1 MSTKTRGVAVSVG
14 GLLWLVGVLILE
26 LTFDSS
32 NDDLPVSFS
41 ILAVLAGVGVGWGC
55 WTSASFLEDRVAR
68 FGLRSVSVCSFVLGT
83 GFGLALVEDM
93 FLGFLLSYFVGLFIL
108 PVAFLVLGFGVVKS
122 AVYPAWA
129 KWLPFAVSTVAFV
142 TYLFHALARDVWDPS
157 DAVWY
162 TALGAGWV
170 LLGLAIAGFR
180 VSGESSAEPD
190 RPMTAV
196 R

>member
-1 MSTKTRGVAVSVG
+1 MSVG

-32 NDDLPVSFS
+32 EDDLPISFS
-41 ILAVLAGVGVGWGC
+41 ILAVFAGVGVGWGC
-55 WTSASFLEDRVAR
+55 WKAASFLKVRLAR
-68 FGLRSVSVCSFVLGT
+68 FGLKSVSVCSLVFGT
-83 GFGLALVEDM
+83 GFGLALVEEM
-93 FLGFLLSYFVGLFIL
+93 VLGFLLSYFVGLFIL
-108 PVAFLVLGFGVVKS
+108 PLAFLVLGFGVMKS
-122 AVYPAWA
+122 AVYPVWA
-129 KWLPFAVSTVAFV
+129 KWLPFAVSTVAVV
-142 TYLFHALARDVWDPS
+142 TYLFHALAREVWDPS

-162 TALGAGWV
+162 MALGAGWV

-180 VSGESSAEPD
+180 VSGESSGGPD

>member
-1 MSTKTRGVAVSVG
+1 MSVG

-32 NDDLPVSFS
+32 DDDLPVSFS
-41 ILAVLAGVGVGWGC
+41 ILAVMAGLGVGWGC
-55 WTSASFLEDRVAR
+55 WTSASFLKGRLAR
-68 FGLRSVSVCSFVLGT
+68 FGLRSVSVCSLVLGT
-83 GFGLALVEDM
+83 GFGLDVVEEM

-122 AVYPAWA
+122 AVYPTWA
-129 KWLPFAVSTVAFV
+129 KWLPFAVFTVAAV
-142 TYLFHALARDVWDPS
+142 TYLFHALARNVWDPS
-157 DAVWY
+157 DGVWY
-162 TALGAGWV
+162 MALGVGWV
-170 LLGLAIAGFR
+170 LLGFAIAGFKG
-180 VSGESSAEPD
+180 SGESSGEPD